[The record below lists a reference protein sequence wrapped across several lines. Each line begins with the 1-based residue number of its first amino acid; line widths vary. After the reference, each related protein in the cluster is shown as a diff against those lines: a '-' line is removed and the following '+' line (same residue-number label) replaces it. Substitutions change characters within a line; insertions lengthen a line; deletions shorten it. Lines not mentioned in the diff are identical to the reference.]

1 MSQHSEDLAAERDLI
16 YDWNAQEK
24 VGSLSPK
31 RKVTFLDETLRDG
44 IQSPSVV
51 DPTIDDGIV
60 SCRPCRLRRPTSR
73 RRRAP
78 RPCRR

>member
-31 RKVTFLDETLRDG
+31 RKVTFLDETCATA
-44 IQSPSVV
+44 S
-51 DPTIDDGIV
+51 
-60 SCRPCRLRRPTSR
+60 SR
-73 RRRAP
+73 RRWSI
-78 RPCRR
+78 RPSTTSCG